1 VQNDTNK
8 KHKYCLKIATKKI
21 KLKTNK
27 VKAMHHLNTNTSAD
41 KITNVTQLEKKTAL
55 QERNPKGI
63 QCWAFM
69 RLLFPYTYIND
80 EFAC

>member
-27 VKAMHHLNTNTSAD
+27 VKAMHHLNTNTSGD
-41 KITNVTQLEKKTAL
+41 KITNVTQLEKNSITRTKS
-55 QERNPKGI
+55 ERNPMLGFY
-63 QCWAFM
+63 AFTFSIH
-69 RLLFPYTYIND
+69 LYK
-80 EFAC
+80 